1 LPPRVA
7 PGPRSRP
14 RGGRAMTLRAKV
26 LGLFTLLA
34 VGPLLGIGVVGY
46 VLSERAVAAQLETQ
60 TRVLAERSAEE
71 IARRMRVIDSDLRLL
86 GGNAESERLLRL
98 RAGGGVASAES
109 REAASALSEA
119 ERFFDAA
126 WSVVG
131 GSYATIELRDADGA
145 TLLRRGGDMP
155 REPVG
160 GTLLPHSVAVT
171 SWDEPERRIGTM
183 HALVHLDAVLPAQL
197 LDARFGGGG
206 ISAVVHRPT
215 GRVLHFAGGEVRPV
229 HRLEDAGIGA
239 AALQDGE
246 VREVSGAVRLEAP
259 AGTRI
264 GWLAMLDEAP
274 LTVISL
280 ADREEFAAPFDRQRT
295 AQFGLVLLLAA
306 AVLPVGWV
314 LLRRMTRSLDELTAA
329 ADRVGS
335 GDFAPELP
343 AAGRDEVGR
352 LTDAFGTMTQE
363 IRRMVL
369 EIERSRQLAAIG
381 EFAAELAHEIRN
393 PLTALK
399 LNLQRLE
406 RMLRRS
412 DVASEAERP
421 LQIALS
427 EVARLDRVVSTTL
440 RLGRPDMASE
450 RQPVALATL
459 IEAAVAPLREQL
471 DEQGIA
477 LELSCHEV
485 AVVADAGH
493 MTGALLNVLL
503 NAVEAMPAGG
513 TLDVHTTLSADGG
526 SVELRIADSG
536 GGIPAAALERLF
548 RPFSTTKP
556 NGTGLGLALAHRTLE
571 AHGGTLELEETGPA
585 GTRFRIRLPTASEPV
600 PA

>member
-1 LPPRVA
+1 
-7 PGPRSRP
+7 
-14 RGGRAMTLRAKV
+14 MTLRAKV

-34 VGPLLGIGVVGY
+34 AGPLLGIGLVGY
-46 VLSERAVAAQLETQ
+46 VQSERAVAAQLEAQ

-71 IARRMRVIDSDLRLL
+71 IARRLRIIDSDLRLL
-86 GGNAESERLLRL
+86 GENAESERLLRL
-98 RAGGGVASAES
+98 RADGSGGAPAGGEATARAE
-109 REAASALSEA
+109 ASALSEA

-126 WSVVG
+126 WRVVG
-131 GSYATIELRDADGA
+131 SSYATVELRDADGA
-145 TLLRRGGDMP
+145 TLVRRGAASG
-155 REPVG
+155 EPQE
-160 GTLLPHSVAVT
+160 GTLLPHTVAVA
-171 SWDEPERRIGTM
+171 SWDEPERRLGTM
-183 HALVHLDAVLPAQL
+183 HALVHLEAVLPADV
-197 LDARFGGGG
+197 LDARFGRGG

-215 GRVLHFAGGEVRPV
+215 GQVLHFAGGDGRLVR
-229 HRLEDAGIGA
+229 HLEDAGIGA
-239 AALQDGE
+239 AVMQDRQE
-246 VREVSGAVRLEAP
+246 RQEAGAVRLAGE

-264 GWLAMLDEAP
+264 GWLATLDGAP
-274 LTVISL
+274 LTVIAL
-280 ADREEFAAPFDRQRT
+280 ADREEFAAPFDQQRT
-295 AQFGLVLLLAA
+295 AQLGLVLLLAA
-306 AVLPVGWV
+306 AVLPAGWV

-329 ADRVGS
+329 ADLVGR

-406 RMLRRS
+406 RMLLRHG
-412 DVASEAERP
+412 APAEAERP

-526 SVELRIADSG
+526 SVEVRIADSG
-536 GGIPAAALERLF
+536 GGIPATALERLF

-571 AHGGTLELEETGPA
+571 AHGGALELEETGPA

>member
-1 LPPRVA
+1 
-7 PGPRSRP
+7 
-14 RGGRAMTLRAKV
+14 MTLRAKV

-34 VGPLLGIGVVGY
+34 AGPLLGIGLVGY
-46 VLSERAVAAQLETQ
+46 VQSERAVAAQLEAQ

-71 IARRMRVIDSDLRLL
+71 IARRLRIIDSDLRLL
-86 GGNAESERLLRL
+86 GENAESERLLRL
-98 RAGGGVASAES
+98 RADGSGGAPAGGEATARAE
-109 REAASALSEA
+109 ASALSEA

-126 WSVVG
+126 WRVVG
-131 GSYATIELRDADGA
+131 SSYATVELRDADGA
-145 TLLRRGGDMP
+145 TLVRRGAASG
-155 REPVG
+155 EPQE
-160 GTLLPHSVAVT
+160 GTLLPHTVAVA
-171 SWDEPERRIGTM
+171 SWDEPERRLGTM
-183 HALVHLDAVLPAQL
+183 HALVHLEAVLPADV
-197 LDARFGGGG
+197 LDARFGRGG

-215 GRVLHFAGGEVRPV
+215 GQVLHFAGGDGRLVR
-229 HRLEDAGIGA
+229 HLEDAGIGA
-239 AALQDGE
+239 AVMQDRQE
-246 VREVSGAVRLEAP
+246 RQEAGAVRLAGE

-264 GWLAMLDEAP
+264 GWLATLDGAP
-274 LTVISL
+274 LTVIAL
-280 ADREEFAAPFDRQRT
+280 ADREEFAAPFDQQRT
-295 AQFGLVLLLAA
+295 AQLGLVLLLAA
-306 AVLPVGWV
+306 AVLPAGGV

-329 ADRVGS
+329 ADLVGR

-369 EIERSRQLAAIG
+369 EIERSRQFAAIG

-406 RMLRRS
+406 RMLLRHG
-412 DVASEAERP
+412 APAEAERP

-526 SVELRIADSG
+526 SVEVRIADSG

-571 AHGGTLELEETGPA
+571 AHGGALELEETGPA